1 MTAKVKLILNPI
13 ANLGRARSAATE
25 LEQIVSGI
33 GGADWI
39 TSLHPNHASELARQ
53 AATEGYDTVVAMG
66 GDGTMHEVLNG
77 LMQVPAAQRPK
88 LGMVP
93 LGSGNDFAFACGV
106 SAKPDEAIRQALTGS
121 SRKVDIGYLLSENG
135 TKEYWANAIGI
146 GFDTI
151 VTVHSRN
158 VPLVQ
163 GFAVYL
169 IAVLQTILFDYQ
181 PFHLN
186 MKVDGVP
193 MDHEYLMFVLMN
205 GKREGGGFHV
215 TPDSKPDDGQLDYL
229 AINRIS
235 RLKMLRIL
243 PEVMNGTQGRMKDC
257 SLGTFKTLELVSKQ
271 PLFIHLDGE
280 IFATPEKKPVTSLS
294 AGILPGAIE
303 VIT

>member
-13 ANLGRARSAATE
+13 ANLGRARTAATE
-25 LEQIVSGI
+25 LEQIVSVI

-77 LMQVPAAQRPK
+77 LMQVPEARRPK

-93 LGSGNDFAFACGV
+93 LGSGNDFAYACGI
-106 SAKPDEAIRQALTGS
+106 SAKPEEAIRQALTGAP
-121 SRKVDIGYLLSENG
+121 RVVDIGYFQAENG
-135 TKEYWANAIGI
+135 KKEYWANAIGI

-151 VTVHSRN
+151 VTLHSRK
-158 VPLVQ
+158 VPFVQ

-169 IAVLQTILFDYQ
+169 IAVLQTILFDYK
-181 PFHLN
+181 PFHLS
-186 MKVDGVP
+186 MKVDDVP
-193 MDHEYLMFVLMN
+193 SNHDYLMLVLMN

-215 TPDSKPDDGQLDYL
+215 TPDSRPDDGHLDYL

-243 PEVMNGTQGRMKDC
+243 PEVMSGTQARMKDC
-257 SLGTFKTLELVSKQ
+257 TLGTFKTFDLVSRQ

-280 IFATPEKKPVTSLS
+280 IFSTPGTEPVTTLS
-294 AGILPGAIE
+294 AGIMPAAIQ
-303 VIT
+303 VVC

>member
-1 MTAKVKLILNPI
+1 MTVKVKLILNPM
-13 ANLGRARSAATE
+13 ANLGRARAAATE

-39 TSLHPNHASELARQ
+39 TSKHPKHAFELARQ
-53 AATEGYDTVVAMG
+53 AAAEGYGTVVAMG

-77 LMQVPAAQRPK
+77 LMSVPAAQRPK

-93 LGSGNDFAFACGV
+93 LGSGNDFAFACGI
-106 SAKPDEAIRQALTGS
+106 SAKPEEAIRQALTGAP
-121 SRKVDIGYLLSENG
+121 RAVDIGYLLAENS
-135 TKEYWANAIGI
+135 TKEFWANAIGI

-151 VTVHSRN
+151 VTLHSRK
-158 VPLVQ
+158 VPIVQ

-169 IAVLQTILFDYQ
+169 IAVLQTILFDYK
-181 PFHLN
+181 PFHLS
-186 MKVDGVP
+186 MKVDDVP
-193 MDHEYLMFVLMN
+193 SNHDYLMLVLMN

-215 TPDSKPDDGQLDYL
+215 TPDSRPDDGHLDYL

-243 PEVMNGTQGRMKDC
+243 PEVMNGTHGRMLDC
-257 SLGTFKTLELVSKQ
+257 NLGTFKTFELVSRQ

-280 IFATPEKKPVTSLS
+280 IFSTPETKPVTTLS
-294 AGILPGAIE
+294 AGILPEAIQ
-303 VIT
+303 VVC